1 MYAITGLIFNLV
13 IIYQIT
19 FAVFLYEGNTDDLA
33 SDIGYATGIEVPS
46 SGVTQSMNPV
56 SELMEK
62 AESAYGPV
70 KLLRFYN
77 YGDETAV
84 VQLSGEYPEVFS
96 NHYDVYYR
104 VQDGTLLFEGGTKH
118 NYFQQGKEFLDR
130 LHFGNFAGID
140 LRILYF
146 VLAMFVAAMIISGN
160 LLWIE
165 KRIRDQATYARTTHW
180 VGAMTLG
187 VCAGLVFA
195 TALGFLAERAM
206 PVHWNHRA
214 DSLIY
219 LFVFG
224 VIAITAAAFRTLD
237 KQRFLNRLLIATAAL
252 LCLTVALD
260 WLLLSNTLLH
270 LWRQGRL
277 ATMGIELGLLLFA
290 GCCLYTARLL
300 FMPQH
305 KRMAINNNTSES
317 TAK

>member
-1 MYAITGLIFNLV
+1 
-13 IIYQIT
+13 
-19 FAVFLYEGNTDDLA
+19 
-33 SDIGYATGIEVPS
+33 
-46 SGVTQSMNPV
+46 
-56 SELMEK
+56 
-62 AESAYGPV
+62 
-70 KLLRFYN
+70 
-77 YGDETAV
+77 
-84 VQLSGEYPEVFS
+84 
-96 NHYDVYYR
+96 
-104 VQDGTLLFEGGTKH
+104 
-118 NYFQQGKEFLDR
+118 
-130 LHFGNFAGID
+130 
-140 LRILYF
+140 
-146 VLAMFVAAMIISGN
+146 
-160 LLWIE
+160 
-165 KRIRDQATYARTTHW
+165 
-180 VGAMTLG
+180 
-187 VCAGLVFA
+187 
-195 TALGFLAERAM
+195 M